1 VRCHGGTR
9 FVTVNYRRLT
19 SFNLTQ
25 EQEVA
30 NQDVLCDHS
39 AVLLAAMKAQDM
51 YLGVLFSMEDLSVY
65 GYMTNTKIK
74 FIIVL
79 TVPDVIIKD
88 LDMKN
93 VRKKIS
99 LVSSIEPACSLT
111 VRTGMNLIATHSLFI
126 TKTKQIF
133 RRIHTAYGNH
143 VSNPFYEIDSLK
155 MIKSKKFE
163 QEIESIGRGRALEG
177 GNRNS
182 LTGAPY

>member
-30 NQDVLCDHS
+30 N
-39 AVLLAAMKAQDM
+39 
-51 YLGVLFSMEDLSVY
+51 
-65 GYMTNTKIK
+65 
-74 FIIVL
+74 